1 MKSWSDSYLGQL
13 ERWAGIETLSLH
25 GAWDRSLEM
34 HVRIVKAIKSE
45 VPAELSLVAFGS
57 LARMEFTAVSDL
69 DWCLIVDGRADADH
83 RQVQLRIQDILRKVN
98 GIREPNPAGAFGGL
112 AFSHELIHCIGGN
125 QDTNANLTRR
135 LLLLTESVEL
145 TEPAIDSA
153 RNRLLRGVLQRYF
166 EEETRFPGK
175 EFFPRFF
182 LNDVIRFWRTMAVDF
197 ATKTH
202 ERGPRSWALR
212 NIKLRFVHI
221 LAEDNSRR
229 ELERLDFESAKHSQL
244 FAEGREQSHVFQ
256 KALDQLFFEEKPL
269 KELTLRYGVF

>member
-1 MKSWSDSYLGQL
+1 
-13 ERWAGIETLSLH
+13 
-25 GAWDRSLEM
+25 
-34 HVRIVKAIKSE
+34 
-45 VPAELSLVAFGS
+45 
-57 LARMEFTAVSDL
+57 MEFTAVSDL

-112 AFSHELIHCIGGN
+112 VFSYELIHCIGEN

-197 ATKTH
+197 AAKTH

-212 NIKLRFVHI
+212 NIKLRF
-221 LAEDNSRR
+221 SRK
-229 ELERLDFESAKHSQL
+229 LL
-244 FAEGREQSHVFQ
+244 FVAGLLLCYETT
-256 KALDQLFFEEKPL
+256 LFP
-269 KELTLRYGVF
+269 TRT